1 MQHRR
6 FGLTARRLARVSL
19 GLAVVVSMSLAAG
32 AGGAATT
39 VDRPAIPA
47 TAVVDPELVRQLER
61 SPSGRVEAV
70 VTARSR
76 ADLPKLRRLGVTG
89 VVLRSL
95 PMILTAELT
104 RARLAELRRSP
115 YVLSVWANSRYRVTM
130 EDSTWITRARYAWE
144 KSNSNN
150 GLPGLDT
157 TGKGIHIAVID
168 TGVDAAHDDMEN
180 VVEYCDATPITA
192 VNPTR
197 TGIHCTPWIAA
208 TGNQPYLSGTS
219 PQVDCAAVT
228 CDDNGHGTHVSGT
241 IAGTGSASGG
251 RENPH
256 STIGVA
262 PDAKLHVYSAN
273 VGGSLFNF
281 QILAAYDDLIYKRSR
296 GIYPTVAV
304 SNSWGGGSGYSPAS
318 PQSIAFK
325 EAYFVGILSIF
336 AAGNSGPEHNTT
348 SAQCNNPF
356 VICVAATTKPDQI
369 AMFSSRGR
377 PSEPYDV
384 NRDGVVAAN
393 EGAPDNHDIKLG
405 RAFDVGVYRPR
416 VSAPGVNVNSANANA
431 AQCREKGA
439 VGTPEAALARQCYVA
454 LNGTS
459 MATPHVSGVV
469 ALIAEAYKKGHDN
482 RLPLPQI
489 ITEILERSS
498 NEMHKLPGWDSEE
511 QGTGRIDAYRAVE
524 LAKNYPFGMKEPVL
538 GTASTMPY
546 EGGLHPGSTGV
557 RKTFGGCTGALS
569 WTAPELELPNQT
581 EPSPLATQRY
591 GQHFIVVPE
600 KAERLRITVRWPEH
614 PTANLYLRLW
624 RPGVTPDTADS
635 RALDPT
641 SHQKRAMADNEAL
654 GLVFTGTSRFIEIRA
669 PEESTGAAPTQS
681 TAEVEFPVGLWT
693 LRVYHRAGGAP
704 TACDLNSTENPKQ
717 TNGFNYDVTVEI
729 PTSQTAPTARI
740 TEPSSGATID
750 SRWARIGAQGSYP
763 EQWEG
768 VTNWE
773 VPGTETPLVI
783 PDPDNRKVL
792 YFHGNNDVADASAP
806 DEAACNGSP
815 GNLDVAAGRC
825 PLLLE
830 SSTLSPDAAAFFEVP
845 SPLVNGGSARNIYDP
860 NWTWYLQQATSVY
873 GPMTVEWWAS
883 CSACDDDLGL
893 SADWRIRVW
902 ADGALK
908 FERRV
913 TATPTS
919 PLVPERLESTVS
931 LPLITAN
938 SQLTLHVDP
947 VFIDTQNDTKVY
959 YDSTQA
965 CMPLLNATAP
975 CDSLVRMPVVANG
988 QPAAGDPPTQVRVTD
1003 VQKALRVAW
1012 NPVTGAD
1019 RYEIHRSYEPGYV
1032 PSKRTRIAITEGYV
1046 CNAPNNPT
1054 WPSYN
1059 RPGLCYD
1066 DGGGQIERTAYYRV
1080 VALRNG
1086 VPSSASLLAYGL
1098 RTKNDRQTLFKVD
1111 RLYGPQYWEHAT
1123 VDATSESSWHSWWDT
1138 LQLLAGPHEVST
1150 RTFTQGIGSPKDKR
1164 TYNDSGQDT

>member
-6 FGLTARRLARVSL
+6 FRTTARRLTRVSV
-19 GLAVVVSMSLAAG
+19 GIAVAVSMSLAAG

-39 VDRPAIPA
+39 VDRAAVAP
-47 TAVVDPELVRQLER
+47 TAVVDAELVRQLER
-61 SPSGRVEAV
+61 SPSGRVAAV

-89 VVLRSL
+89 VALRTL
-95 PMILTAELT
+95 PMILTTELT

-115 YVLSVWANSRYRVTM
+115 YVLSVWANSRHRVTM

-144 KSNSNN
+144 KDNANN

-168 TGVDAAHDDMEN
+168 TGVDAAHEDLEN
-180 VVEYCDATPITA
+180 VVEYCDATPVTA

-197 TGIHCTPWIAA
+197 TGIHCTPWLAA

-219 PQVDCAAVT
+219 PQVDCAVVT
-228 CDDNGHGTHVSGT
+228 CDDEGHGTHVSGT

-251 RENPH
+251 RAHPH

-304 SNSWGGGSGYSPAS
+304 SNSWGGGTGYSPAS
-318 PQSIAFK
+318 AQSIAFK
-325 EAYFVGILSIF
+325 EAYFVGILSVF
-336 AAGNSGPEHNTT
+336 AAGNSGPEHNTS

-356 VICVAATTKPDQI
+356 VICVAASTKPDQI

-384 NRDGVVAAN
+384 NRDGVVSGN
-393 EGAPDNHDIKLG
+393 EGSPDNHDVKLG

-416 VSAPGVNVNSANANA
+416 VSAPGVNVNSASANSPE
-431 AQCREKGA
+431 CRETGT
-439 VGTPEAALARQCYVA
+439 VGTPESALGRGCYEP

-489 ITEILERSS
+489 VTEILERSS

-538 GTASTMPY
+538 GTPTARY
-546 EGGLHPGSTGV
+546 EGNLHPGSTGV
-557 RKTFGGCTGALS
+557 RQSFDGCTGTLS
-569 WTAPELELPNQT
+569 WTAPEVSLPNGT
-581 EPSPLATQRY
+581 EPSPVATQRY
-591 GQHFIVVPE
+591 GQHFIVVPT

-614 PTANLYLRLW
+614 PGANLYLRLW
-624 RPGVTPDTADS
+624 RPGVTPDTADG
-635 RALDPT
+635 RALDPA
-641 SHQKRAMADNEAL
+641 SHQKRAMADNEAT
-654 GLVFTGTSRFIEIRA
+654 GLVFTGGSRFIEVRA
-669 PEESTGAAPTQS
+669 PEESTGPAPARTGQ
-681 TAEVEFPVGLWT
+681 EIEFPVGVWT
-693 LRVYHRAGGAP
+693 LRVYHRANGAP
-704 TACDLNSTENPKQ
+704 SACDPTSTENPKQ
-717 TNGFNYDVTVEI
+717 TEGFNYNVTVEI
-729 PTSQTAPTARI
+729 PRSQTAPTARI
-740 TEPSSGATID
+740 TEPSDGATID
-750 SRWARIGAQGSYP
+750 SRWARLGAQGSYP

-773 VPGTETPLVI
+773 VPGTETPLSI

-792 YFHGNNDVADASAP
+792 YLHGNNHVADASAP
-806 DEAACNGSP
+806 DEGACSGSP

-825 PLLLE
+825 PMLLE
-830 SSTLSPDAAAFFEVP
+830 SSTLSADAAAFFEVP

-902 ADGALK
+902 ADGVLK

-1003 VQKALRVAW
+1003 LQKALRVAW
-1012 NPVTGAD
+1012 NPAPGAE
-1019 RYEIHRSYEPGYV
+1019 RYEIHRSYDPAFI
-1032 PSKRTRIAITEGYV
+1032 PSKKTRIAITEGYA
-1046 CNAPNNPT
+1046 CSAPNNPT
-1054 WPSYN
+1054 WPSYS

-1066 DGGGQIERTAYYRV
+1066 DTGGQVERTAYYRV
-1080 VALRNG
+1080 VALRAG
-1086 VPSSASLLAYGL
+1086 VPSNASLLAYGL
-1098 RTKNDRQTLFKVD
+1098 RTKNDRQTFFKVD

-1123 VDATSESSWHSWWDT
+1123 VDATSEASWHSWWDT

-1150 RTFTQGIGSPKDKR
+1150 RTFTQGIGSPKDRR
-1164 TYNDSGQDT
+1164 TYNDSGQDK

>member
-1 MQHRR
+1 MRDSR
-6 FGLTARRLARVSL
+6 LGTSARRLTRMLAGVAVAVSVSL
-19 GLAVVVSMSLAAG
+19 ALG
-32 AGGAATT
+32 AGGAAT
-39 VDRPAIPA
+39 
-47 TAVVDPELVRQLER
+47 AVERGAEASAAAVDPQLVRELGR
-61 SPSGRVEAV
+61 APAGRVPAV
-70 VTARSR
+70 VTVRHR
-76 ADLPKLRRLGVTG
+76 ADLQKLRQLGVRG
-89 VVLRSL
+89 VTLRAL
-95 PMILTAELT
+95 PMILTQSLT
-104 RARLAELRRSP
+104 ARQLAALKRAP
-115 YVLSVWANSRYRVTM
+115 FVVSVWANSKHRLTM

-144 KSNSNN
+144 KNNSNG

-157 TGKGIHIAVID
+157 TGRGIHIAVID

-180 VVEYCDATPITA
+180 VVEYCDATPVTA
-192 VNPTR
+192 VDPTR

-219 PQVDCAAVT
+219 PRVDCAAVT

-251 RENPH
+251 RAHPH

-273 VGGSLFNF
+273 LGTSLFNF

-304 SNSWGGGSGYSPAS
+304 SNSWGGGTGYSPAS

-325 EAYFVGILSIF
+325 EAYSVGILSVF
-336 AAGNSGPEHNTT
+336 AAGNSGPEHNTS

-356 VICVAATTKPDQI
+356 VVCVAATTKPDQV

-377 PSEPYDV
+377 PSEPYDT
-384 NRDGVVAAN
+384 NRDGVVN
-393 EGAPDNHDIKLG
+393 SSDVPPDNHDVKLG

-416 VSAPGVNVNSANANA
+416 VAAPGVNVNAASANATS
-431 AQCREKGA
+431 CRETGA
-439 VGTPEAALARQCYVA
+439 VGTPESALSRGCYVP

-482 RLPLPQI
+482 KLPLPQI

-524 LAKNYPFGMKEPVL
+524 LAKSYPFGMKEPVL

-546 EGGLHPGSTGV
+546 EGNLHPGATGV
-557 RKTFGGCTGALS
+557 RQTFNGCTGTLS
-569 WTAPELELPNQT
+569 WTAPELSLPNGT
-581 EPSPLATQRY
+581 EPSPVATQRY

-600 KAERLRITVRWPEH
+600 RAERLRITVRWPEH
-614 PTANLYLRLW
+614 PGANLYLRLW

-635 RALDPT
+635 RALDPA
-641 SHQKRAMADNEAL
+641 SHQRRAVADNEAL
-654 GLVFTGTSRFIEIRA
+654 GLVFTGNSRFIEVRA
-669 PEESTGAAPTQS
+669 PEETVGAAPARTGQ
-681 TAEVEFPVGLWT
+681 EIEFPVGVWT
-693 LRVYHRAGGAP
+693 LRVYHRANGAP
-704 TACDLNSTENPKQ
+704 SACDAGSTENPKQ
-717 TNGFNYDVTVEI
+717 TEGFNYDVTVEI
-729 PTSQTAPTARI
+729 PRSQTAPTARI
-740 TEPSSGATID
+740 TEPSDGATID

-773 VPGTETPLVI
+773 VPGTETPLSI
-783 PDPDNRKVL
+783 PDPDTRKVL
-792 YFHGNNDVADASAP
+792 YFHGNNHVADASAT
-806 DEAACNGSP
+806 DEAFCNGSP
-815 GNLDVAAGRC
+815 GNADVALGRC

-830 SSTLSPDAAAFFEVP
+830 SSTLSTDAAAFFEVP
-845 SPLVNGGSARNIYDP
+845 SPLLNGGAARNINDP
-860 NWTWYLQQATSVY
+860 NWTWYLQQPTSVY

-883 CSACDDDLGL
+883 CGACDGDLGL
-893 SADWRIRVW
+893 SADWNIRVW
-902 ADGALK
+902 ADGVLK
-908 FERRV
+908 FQRRV
-913 TATPTS
+913 TATPQT
-919 PLVPERLESTVS
+919 PLVPDRLETTVS
-931 LPLITAN
+931 LPSITAN
-938 SQLTLHVDP
+938 STLTLHVDP
-947 VFIDTQNDTKVY
+947 VFIDTQNDTRVY

-975 CDSLVRMPVVANG
+975 CDSLVRMPVVTQG
-988 QPAAGDPPTQVRVTD
+988 EGGGGDPPTQVRVTD
-1003 VQKALRVAW
+1003 LQKSLRVAW
-1012 NPVTGAD
+1012 NPAAGAT
-1019 RYEIHRSYEPGYV
+1019 RYEIHRSSDPAFV
-1032 PSKRTRIAITEGYV
+1032 PSKRTRIATTEGYA
-1046 CNAPNNPT
+1046 CSAPNNPT

-1066 DGGGQIERTAYYRV
+1066 DTGGQIERTYYYRV

-1086 VPSSASLLAYGL
+1086 VQSNASLLSYGL
-1098 RTKNDRQTLFKVD
+1098 RTKNDRQTLLKVD

-1123 VDATSESSWHSWWDT
+1123 VDATSEASWHYWWDT

-1150 RTFTQGIGSPKDKR
+1150 RTFTQGIGSPKDRR
-1164 TYNDSGQDT
+1164 TYNDTGQDR